1 MRENIQR
8 TLQTICKTYNVEMS
22 ELLSPIKARYLFY
35 VRVIAANILRKY
47 YRLSTTKV
55 GEFLARDHASIVY
68 YGKSYADLVKYD
80 ATFRD
85 MLDSVSYITLEIKD
99 EFQIELEDEFSEI
112 IKINDGN

>member
-1 MRENIQR
+1 MREDILR
-8 TLQTICKTYNVEMS
+8 TMTMICNVYNVELDDVRS
-22 ELLSPIKARYLFY
+22 KSRQRYLFY

-55 GEFLARDHASIVY
+55 GEFLARDHATIVY